1 MVDALAA
8 EKPLVGV
15 RVLIGNLRLPDPL
28 AQERLIL
35 QAQTGLCEADRLS
48 TLPGSRPRGCENSG
62 QTK

>member
-8 EKPLVGV
+8 EKPLIRASILV
-15 RVLIGNLRLPDPL
+15 GNLRLPDPL

-48 TLPGSRPRGCENSG
+48 TLARRGPGR
-62 QTK
+62 